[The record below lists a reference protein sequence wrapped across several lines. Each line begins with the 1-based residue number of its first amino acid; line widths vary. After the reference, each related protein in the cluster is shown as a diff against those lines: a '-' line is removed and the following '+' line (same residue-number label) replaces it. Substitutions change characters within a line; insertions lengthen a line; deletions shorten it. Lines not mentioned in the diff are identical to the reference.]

1 MSVQEDTN
9 AAEHPAHLTPPRRGA
24 HNGQSRSPATM
35 KLLRRL
41 GLTYIATDE
50 LTIRRLRHGRGFRY
64 VAADGTS
71 LRGEESQRLAALAV
85 PPAYVDVLYAADP
98 SAHIQ
103 AIGRDA
109 AGRLQYRYHPDWQRV
124 REMRKARRLARL
136 AEVLPQIRRCIARHL
151 AATEPTRAF
160 TLAAV
165 IDLVARSAIR
175 PGSEQYAR
183 LRGTR
188 GATTLLKSNIS
199 VYGETVRLCF
209 RAKGGKRVEKEVH
222 APRLAAAV
230 AVLRQLPGRRLF
242 QYLSEDGA
250 LRQAS
255 AHDVNCFLR
264 EIAGA
269 EISLKDFRTLLA
281 SVAVLDA
288 LARAAPE
295 TSKRAR
301 RRQVLDA
308 IRQAADDAALSAI
321 VSAGHRAGEIIESL
335 RSMFKKGSQEKIPV
349 QIDDVIQNV
358 LALTRVELER
368 KGIVIQTELT
378 RPLPLVIGHDGQLQQ
393 VISNLVRNAV
403 EAMNSVSPHARVLR
417 VKTAFHDSDGVLVS
431 IEDSGTGIDPE
442 NLDRIFEAFFT
453 TKSEGM
459 GMGLAICRSI
469 IEAHDGRLWA
479 SPGRRGSVLNVL
491 LPAPQNAAK
500 DESRAGP

>member
-1 MSVQEDTN
+1 MSVQEDVN
-9 AAEHPAHLTPPRRGA
+9 AAEHAARPAPPRRGA
-24 HNGQSRSPATM
+24 RNGQNRPPASA

-64 VAADGTS
+64 VASDGTP
-71 LRGEESQRLAALAV
+71 LRGAKSQRLAALAV

-98 SAHIQ
+98 RAHIQ

-109 AGRLQYRYHPDWQRV
+109 AGRLQYRYHPDWPRV
-124 REMRKARRLARL
+124 REMRKARRLAHL
-136 AEVLPQIRRCIARHL
+136 AEVLPQIRRSIARHL
-151 AATEPTRAF
+151 GASEPTRAF

-165 IDLVARSAIR
+165 IELVARSAIR

-188 GATTLLKSNIS
+188 GAATLLKSNAS

-230 AVLRQLPGRRLF
+230 AVLQKLPGRRLF
-242 QYLSEDGA
+242 QYRCENGA
-250 LRQAS
+250 LHPAS

-288 LARAAPE
+288 LARTAPA
-295 TSKRAR
+295 TNKRAR

-308 IRQAADDAALSAI
+308 IRQAADDLGNTPAI
-321 VSAGHRAGEIIESL
+321 CAKSYVHET
-335 RSMFKKGSQEKIPV
+335 V
-349 QIDDVIQNV
+349 V
-358 LALTRVELER
+358 
-368 KGIVIQTELT
+368 
-378 RPLPLVIGHDGQLQQ
+378 
-393 VISNLVRNAV
+393 NAF
-403 EAMNSVSPHARVLR
+403 E
-417 VKTAFHDSDGVLVS
+417 DGVLEQFAETLRS
-431 IEDSGTGIDPE
+431 SRSNG
-442 NLDRIFEAFFT
+442 R
-453 TKSEGM
+453 SEKV
-459 GMGLAICRSI
+459 LAQ
-469 IEAHDGRLWA
+469 L
-479 SPGRRGSVLNVL
+479 
-491 LPAPQNAAK
+491 AAQVK
-500 DESRAGP
+500 VDTAA